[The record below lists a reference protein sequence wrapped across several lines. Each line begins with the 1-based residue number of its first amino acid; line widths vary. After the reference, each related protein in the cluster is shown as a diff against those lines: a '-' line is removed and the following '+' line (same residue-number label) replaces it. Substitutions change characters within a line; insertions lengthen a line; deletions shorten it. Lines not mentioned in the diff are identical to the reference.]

1 LRNFHFI
8 VEVDP
13 EGTVVD
19 TIGEGRLHEQHDPE
33 ILDNGNVLVAN
44 HSRND
49 HFAVE
54 LDPETGLVVWT
65 SRSVS
70 MRDARPLRDADR
82 LPNGNTLL
90 TGSTRIVEMT
100 RTGEVVWELVLKD
113 QTYVGPDSA
122 SLGFYKSE
130 RIATH

>member
-1 LRNFHFI
+1 MKSILKAPSLTPLGKA
-8 VEVDP
+8 DCY
-13 EGTVVD
+13 
-19 TIGEGRLHEQHDPE
+19 EQHDPE

-54 LDPETGLVVWT
+54 LDPETGMVVWT

-100 RTGEVVWELVLKD
+100 STGEVVWELVLKD
-113 QTYVGPDSA
+113 QMYVGPDA
-122 SLGFYKSE
+122 PRLGFYKSE
-130 RIATH
+130 RIGTH